1 MNTGKYTA
9 QLYEH
14 FRTKA
19 SQDDAFF
26 MAKYMKNQFPF
37 FGLKKDKRQEL
48 VKDFFRD
55 YGLPSLSEMPR
66 TVRSLWEL
74 PERECQYAAMDIME
88 KFRKRFSREHLELF
102 EYCIVTKPWWD
113 TADLIA
119 ARFIGTLFMH
129 NPDLISSSV
138 QRWLG
143 QENIWLWRTSLLFQ
157 LKYKKATDVEL
168 LGNTIRRLAGEKDFF
183 IRKAIGWVLREYS
196 KTDADWVLEFVQNN
210 RLSPLSEREA
220 LKVLKRKYEENTDN

>member
-1 MNTGKYTA
+1 
-9 QLYEH
+9 
-14 FRTKA
+14 
-19 SQDDAFF
+19 
-26 MAKYMKNQFPF
+26 
-37 FGLKKDKRQEL
+37 
-48 VKDFFRD
+48 
-55 YGLPSLSEMPR
+55 MPR
-66 TVRSLWEL
+66 TVRLLWEL

-88 KFRKRFSREHLELF
+88 KFRKKFSREHLELF

-183 IRKAIGWVLREYS
+183 IRKAIGWALREYS